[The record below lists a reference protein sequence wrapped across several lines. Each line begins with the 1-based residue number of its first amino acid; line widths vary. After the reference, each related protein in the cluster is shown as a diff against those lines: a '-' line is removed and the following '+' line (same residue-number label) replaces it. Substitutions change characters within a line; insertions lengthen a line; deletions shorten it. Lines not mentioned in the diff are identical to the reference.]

1 MEEVWKHVENFEGY
15 YEVSNLG
22 RVRRNWHGKYKLLKT
37 GYVGGYQRVILSKE
51 GTQTSLAVHRLVMES
66 FKGIDFETLQKGF
79 EVHHL
84 DEDPS
89 NNRPE
94 NLIIVTKSQNQR
106 LSAERRFK
114 KFKQKIA
121 RRMDKYI

>member
-66 FKGIDFETLQKGF
+66 FKGIDFDQ
-79 EVHHL
+79 HHL
-84 DEDPS
+84 VRAWGGCFALFCNILMES
-89 NNRPE
+89 TS
-94 NLIIVTKSQNQR
+94 IH
-106 LSAERRFK
+106 
-114 KFKQKIA
+114 
-121 RRMDKYI
+121 